1 MKIMLVGPHP
11 PHGGGSAYSCVELA
25 WGLRSI
31 GHEVLHI
38 ATYRDARE
46 LEEHP
51 ELIWIPTDLSSD
63 TLSLTPEARANM
75 DHHLLAAYIER
86 GPFDVIILGREFFL
100 WHLPALRRIHHQPI
114 VTICRGGHIN
124 RLAIDETFPIELKEE
139 LFELYRKSDRIIC
152 IARYLVEMV
161 NNVVGAD
168 NTLFLP
174 NPIHFPEYNLTN
186 ITPPHPT
193 EPIRVLMAAQIKPR
207 KRPLDAVEIV
217 RQLALENVNV
227 HLTICGDGS
236 QRGEVEDTIR
246 KYNVEEQIIIK
257 GHVERQEVIDCLS
270 QTEIVLLCSDIE
282 GRPRILQ
289 EAIALG
295 KGIVAYDNPGS
306 REVINEWLEPWSFG
320 RLVPIGDTVAASQAI
335 KELAHSLRSNS
346 EPPTVPEIPKPID
359 LLYQYELILRM
370 LQVPTLEVVS

>member
-11 PHGGGSAYSCVELA
+11 PHGGGSAYSCQELA
-25 WGLRSI
+25 WGLRRI
-31 GHEVLHI
+31 GHEVLQV
-38 ATYRDARE
+38 ATYRDATD

-63 TLSLTPEARANM
+63 TLSFTPEARANM

-86 GPFDVIILGREFFL
+86 GPFDAIILGREFFL

-124 RLAIDETFPIELKEE
+124 RLSADETFPAELKEE
-139 LFELYRKSDRIIC
+139 FFQLYRNCDRIIC

-161 NNVVGAD
+161 NQVVGTN

-174 NPIHFPEYNLTN
+174 NPIHFPPYNPTN
-186 ITPPHPT
+186 ISIPNSH
-193 EPIRVLMAAQIKPR
+193 EPIQILMAAQIKQR
-207 KRPLDAVEIV
+207 KRPLEAVEIV
-217 RQLALENVNV
+217 RQLTLADVNV
-227 HLTICGDGS
+227 RLTICGDGS
-236 QRGEVEDTIR
+236 QRAEMEDAIHR
-246 KYNVEEQIIIK
+246 YNLQEKIIIK
-257 GHVERQEVIDCLS
+257 GRVERTEVLNCLS

-295 KGIVAYDNPGS
+295 KGVVAYDNPGS

-320 RLVPIGDTVAASQAI
+320 RLVPIGDIVGASDAI
-335 KELAHSLRSNS
+335 AQLAHSLRSNS
-346 EPPTVPEIPKPID
+346 QSPTPPQPPNPID
-359 LLYQYELILRM
+359 VLYQYELLLRS
-370 LQVPTLEVVS
+370 LQVQTLEVVS